1 VAGEVRYYD
10 GINNPTFDS
19 TAQLMPT
26 DQSSSS
32 SYSHFDEGGDIRVDR
47 GHAVDI
53 PKHLLVGSIKLTDWI
68 ASQRNQLCERKHYLE
83 QVVQI
88 LYSLVYQILHGYNID
103 GSYTSILSGGHD
115 DDSDDDEK
123 IFVHPNFITIDNVI
137 VHEQT
142 QAITAVDGTAK
153 LSAISASF
161 VEFGDSIFV
170 TEGGDDEGDNLRT
183 NMALYA
189 LGSMASTICLM
200 ENGASTYQLNFTNN
214 ANSTSE
220 TKVSAALSLSE
231 KDNPMDDDHD
241 DVDDDDCEAEISD
254 LIRKNFRTNTSE
266 EKDCGG
272 VKTALLD
279 AGIPFPFC
287 RLVLDLLDNGHGL
300 LFRSEYSF
308 SSFKDVQSDL
318 RQMLVNPE
326 GFLHGSNPDRWKLTF
341 GEKLYGR
348 NADMKALNDAADRVA
363 NRRVDPMFDGL
374 ARLTGNKTEVVMVSG
389 SPGSGKSHLVRLG
402 WKGLEKRGWRFVQC
416 KFDRVVQAEPL
427 SIISHAFDDFLGHY
441 VCNHKQGME
450 ICDYGYGGGG
460 GGGIAAGAGAD
471 ADGASVY
478 QKVHARLSRFIH
490 REGLEILA
498 TYIPS
503 LQNMMHIAL
512 PLVPTD
518 VNTTIM
524 TELFSTLLKAISSDK
539 APILFFIDDLQWA
552 DPLSLDL
559 LLAIVKGA
567 RSDGFHL
574 SAASTNNRNKSETI
588 AREDPYVL
596 FVGTY
601 RENTVGDYPTLDK
614 FLNKLQDDDSI
625 NMTDILLSGMTVKTL
640 NGMLTDCLCMPKRRV
655 KSLSELVIQK
665 TDGLPLY
672 VIEFLRALETDK
684 LLCHSLTRGWE
695 WDEVSIDIFPITES
709 VAELFTFKLHRLSR
723 DVLLGLQITSIFG
736 TQVEQQIINLVKN
749 YDGRNSVDISAA
761 LHVAQSEGLIERAA
775 NLINFSHDLI
785 QKATIDSI
793 CEADLVPLLR
803 KLISALVKEASA
815 ANLLDSMLFVA
826 VDLINRIGNTATNC
840 PHERACFAELNW
852 HAGTK
857 ALAVPDF
864 AGAAMYAESGIA
876 LLSNSCWETQYDL
889 SLRLYETAVMSH
901 FSKSADGQDH
911 LMNRIRTVFERAL
924 NFSDKFNT
932 HRIWIQVLA
941 TTDLPGA
948 IDQCLVALEQLGEPL
963 DLSNIDYI
971 NACEELLNLQV
982 RYSGASD
989 TLLSKPGTE
998 STKKMAMAIM
1008 STLILLY
1015 NQIKSFLGAVVSC
1028 RMIDI
1033 SMNYG
1038 YCADSIYGTAAYAVS
1053 LVTCLGDIDGGYSWG
1068 RKAMALLKLCGTP
1081 SLIPKISASLYGF
1094 VFVWKEPFQSTLE
1107 FLADGIRSSFVYGY
1121 VEYAKVFTQMYISRS
1136 FHVGKNIRLLAE
1148 EVDALARQH
1157 AIRCGDSTSS
1167 DAFNRLIFLPMSII
1181 FRDIQGDT
1189 AHSVMEMDR
1198 SKRVHH
1204 VYNDD
1209 LLKVAIEGGN
1219 SSLLYT
1225 IISLQTAKEFMLR
1238 NMDEALK
1245 LTDIYFE
1252 HFGSKKLQMTYI
1264 YIFHDFYDGLIN
1276 FHFAGRTGDARY
1288 RERAENALM
1297 QLREWSRHSDWNFQ
1311 SKLFLLKA
1319 EKYRIEN
1326 DVTNAAT
1333 YYDASIKAAHEHKF
1347 IHEEAMANELAG
1359 IFYWELGSHQRA
1371 LVYFKQSIVC
1381 YKKWGAS
1388 AIAREIESRIEKH
1401 YSMNNAGQIMDAEQ
1415 DPRIAPKLCER
1426 TTTKRQY

>member
-1 VAGEVRYYD
+1 MFPRDTIPNEVHEPITPTMCSDTSNAAERGIARSRWESLISNLEGECDDEGDAGVAVINSTMCVANKARNV
-10 GINNPTFDS
+10 GIHNPPSPSDS
-19 TAQLMPT
+19 TEQLILT
-26 DQSSSS
+26 ARSSL
-32 SYSHFDEGGDIRVDR
+32 YSQCDEGGETRVDR
-47 GHAVDI
+47 GYTVDF
-53 PKHLLVGSIKLTDWI
+53 PKHLPEGSIKLTDWV
-68 ASQRNQLCERKHYLE
+68 ASQRHQLCERNHYLE

-214 ANSTSE
+214 ANGTSE

-231 KDNPMDDDHD
+231 KVNPMDDDHD
-241 DVDDDDCEAEISD
+241 DVDDDDCETEISD

-318 RQMLVNPE
+318 RQMIMYPE

-389 SPGSGKSHLVRLG
+389 SPGSGKSHLVRLRG
-402 WKGLEKRGWRFVQC
+402 EGLEKRGWRFVQC

-441 VCNHKQGME
+441 VCNHKQGTE

-552 DPLSLDL
+552 DPLSLEL

-574 SAASTNNRNKSETI
+574 SAASTSNSNKSETI
-588 AREDPYVL
+588 AREDPCVL

-723 DVLLGLQITSIFG
+723 DVLLGLQ
-736 TQVEQQIINLVKN
+736 
-749 YDGRNSVDISAA
+749 
-761 LHVAQSEGLIERAA
+761 
-775 NLINFSHDLI
+775 
-785 QKATIDSI
+785 
-793 CEADLVPLLR
+793 LLAF
-803 KLISALVKEASA
+803 L
-815 ANLLDSMLFVA
+815 
-826 VDLINRIGNTATNC
+826 
-840 PHERACFAELNW
+840 ELR
-852 HAGTK
+852 
-857 ALAVPDF
+857 
-864 AGAAMYAESGIA
+864 
-876 LLSNSCWETQYDL
+876 SNS
-889 SLRLYETAVMSH
+889 
-901 FSKSADGQDH
+901 K
-911 LMNRIRTVFERAL
+911 
-924 NFSDKFNT
+924 
-932 HRIWIQVLA
+932 
-941 TTDLPGA
+941 
-948 IDQCLVALEQLGEPL
+948 
-963 DLSNIDYI
+963 
-971 NACEELLNLQV
+971 
-982 RYSGASD
+982 
-989 TLLSKPGTE
+989 
-998 STKKMAMAIM
+998 
-1008 STLILLY
+1008 
-1015 NQIKSFLGAVVSC
+1015 
-1028 RMIDI
+1028 
-1033 SMNYG
+1033 
-1038 YCADSIYGTAAYAVS
+1038 
-1053 LVTCLGDIDGGYSWG
+1053 
-1068 RKAMALLKLCGTP
+1068 
-1081 SLIPKISASLYGF
+1081 
-1094 VFVWKEPFQSTLE
+1094 
-1107 FLADGIRSSFVYGY
+1107 
-1121 VEYAKVFTQMYISRS
+1121 
-1136 FHVGKNIRLLAE
+1136 
-1148 EVDALARQH
+1148 
-1157 AIRCGDSTSS
+1157 
-1167 DAFNRLIFLPMSII
+1167 
-1181 FRDIQGDT
+1181 
-1189 AHSVMEMDR
+1189 
-1198 SKRVHH
+1198 
-1204 VYNDD
+1204 
-1209 LLKVAIEGGN
+1209 
-1219 SSLLYT
+1219 
-1225 IISLQTAKEFMLR
+1225 
-1238 NMDEALK
+1238 
-1245 LTDIYFE
+1245 
-1252 HFGSKKLQMTYI
+1252 
-1264 YIFHDFYDGLIN
+1264 
-1276 FHFAGRTGDARY
+1276 
-1288 RERAENALM
+1288 
-1297 QLREWSRHSDWNFQ
+1297 
-1311 SKLFLLKA
+1311 
-1319 EKYRIEN
+1319 
-1326 DVTNAAT
+1326 
-1333 YYDASIKAAHEHKF
+1333 
-1347 IHEEAMANELAG
+1347 
-1359 IFYWELGSHQRA
+1359 
-1371 LVYFKQSIVC
+1371 
-1381 YKKWGAS
+1381 
-1388 AIAREIESRIEKH
+1388 
-1401 YSMNNAGQIMDAEQ
+1401 
-1415 DPRIAPKLCER
+1415 
-1426 TTTKRQY
+1426 